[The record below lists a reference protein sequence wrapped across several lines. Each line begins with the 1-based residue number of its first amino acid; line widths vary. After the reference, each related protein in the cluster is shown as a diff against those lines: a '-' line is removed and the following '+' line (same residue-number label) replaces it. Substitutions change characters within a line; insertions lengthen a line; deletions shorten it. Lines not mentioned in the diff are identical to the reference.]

1 MPSTFGEEF
10 VESKKGYLNKVQTLW
25 EEAKLPS
32 KTIDAIKN
40 TMLWLDMSILTN
52 MGNKTSRWIY
62 EKAHWVKLPKT
73 IKWTKE
79 MITNIT
85 NIKEFVR
92 EKDKQLRKIR
102 EEANKKKTIQD
113 IIKGK

>member
-1 MPSTFGEEF
+1 
-10 VESKKGYLNKVQTLW
+10 
-25 EEAKLPS
+25 
-32 KTIDAIKN
+32 
-40 TMLWLDMSILTN
+40 
-52 MGNKTSRWIY
+52 
-62 EKAHWVKLPKT
+62 
-73 IKWTKE
+73 